1 MPYHHG
7 DLARALVAAAR
18 ERLGRSPEADLS
30 LRDLARRLGVSAAA
44 PYRHY
49 PDREALL
56 RAVAADG
63 YRSVREALGERRG
76 AAAVARAWSGLAAAE
91 PRLAALMTTTPPGDD
106 PLLDAAIKEWLG
118 AVAAAIEAEVG
129 GDDPAAVL
137 TLAVACW
144 AAVHG
149 VTSLRAAGVIAGID
163 DWLLPTPTAAAT
175 QVLR

>member
-18 ERLGRSPEADLS
+18 RMLAQSGEADLS
-30 LRDLARRLGVSAAA
+30 LRELARRVGVSPGA

-63 YRSVREALGERRG
+63 YRSVREALGEGRG
-76 AAAVARAWSGLAAAE
+76 AAAVARAWSALAATE
-91 PRLAALMTTTPPGDD
+91 PRLAALMTTTRPEADGE
-106 PLLDAAIKEWLG
+106 LEVAIKEWLG
-118 AVAAAIEAEVG
+118 AVAGAIEAEVG

-163 DWLLPTPTAAAT
+163 DWLLPTPTAVAT